1 MKDVK
6 AIFEGIVSQ
15 GKPAG
20 SGGSAFR
27 HSSSSG
33 GKGWDHGIDVGAHRN
48 QDHEVRATNA
58 ALDKA
63 KKREQE
69 VEKRNKEAEQRQKET
84 AKMAKEE
91 VVNEIF
97 GFGKKKHNDEV
108 PSLHDKKLERFPD
121 NSRAKEW
128 MTAKLNHALK
138 HAPDRAHLLFSPAS
152 GEYMPHSV
160 HVGSSWKKEH
170 QDHYRELKKK
180 HPDLVQKAKK
190 DMEKHGHYMQSSV
203 GDHQDYHGVR
213 VHEETVTEAKHVFHV
228 HMKADDN
235 RLHKMVDDK
244 TSEPIGN
251 KPKGH
256 KLVLKVPAAD
266 SREARN
272 KVSKHISKNYGV
284 NAVKSIEYKGLDEET
299 VTEAKKFV
307 YDKPLPAMVK
317 AYDKRD
323 TADLHGMH
331 KRWSADHSSP
341 KNNPDT
347 SEKLLA
353 VHHVLKSRGENV
365 GDLPKH
371 KNLGM
376 TMHEETN
383 TEKREKIKNVAR
395 PNDPEPTSEK
405 STLSK
410 TGQIMTKIIEEKP
423 TMSMPNFGLPASLIA
438 AARQIVEKKHEDD
451 AGDAKKMTG
460 GKTQVELNPETNDK
474 IDEAGKKH
482 TVPKTPKEK
491 KLAALASPKDKITH
505 KDVLVGRGV
514 VKEEEEQ
521 LDEISK
527 GLVSRYKEK
536 ATASKAQASA
546 NKDPDTLIKRM
557 RGIKTASSKLGQQTG
572 SSRGGYGRSAAVYQ
586 QARVPATEEVEFSA
600 EEIARLDAI
609 AAQLDEAKPTIVSA
623 PIRGANQDQSGIGT
637 KSSSA
642 DYTISDSKKMKK

>member
-1 MKDVK
+1 MKDIK
-6 AIFEGIVSQ
+6 AIIEGIVSQ
-15 GKPAG
+15 GKPVG
-20 SGGSAFR
+20 SGAYSFR
-27 HSSSSG
+27 HSSSSKA
-33 GKGWDHGIDVGAHRN
+33 KGWDHGIDVGAHRN
-48 QDHEVRATNA
+48 HEHEVRAMNT
-58 ALDKA
+58 ALGNA

-69 VEKRNKEAEQRQKET
+69 VKKRNKEAEQRQKET

-91 VVNEIF
+91 I
-97 GFGKKKHNDEV
+97 
-108 PSLHDKKLERFPD
+108 
-121 NSRAKEW
+121 
-128 MTAKLNHALK
+128 
-138 HAPDRAHLLFSPAS
+138 
-152 GEYMPHSV
+152 
-160 HVGSSWKKEH
+160 
-170 QDHYRELKKK
+170 
-180 HPDLVQKAKK
+180 
-190 DMEKHGHYMQSSV
+190 
-203 GDHQDYHGVR
+203 
-213 VHEETVTEAKHVFHV
+213 VTEAKHVFHV
-228 HMKADDN
+228 HMKSIDD
-235 RLHKMVDDK
+235 RMHKMVDDN

-272 KVSKHISKNYGV
+272 KVSKHISRNYGIH
-284 NAVKSIEYKGLDEET
+284 AVKSIEYKGLDEET

-307 YDKPLPAMVK
+307 YDKPHPALVK

-331 KRWSADHSSP
+331 KRWSSDHSSP
-341 KNNPDT
+341 KNNPET

-376 TMHEETN
+376 TVHEETN
-383 TEKREKIKNVAR
+383 TEKREKVKSVAR
-395 PNDPEPTSEK
+395 MNDPDPTSEK
-405 STLSK
+405 STLNK
-410 TGQIMTKIIEEKP
+410 TGQIMTKIIEDKP

-438 AARQIVEKKHEDD
+438 ATRQILEKKDDD

-474 IDEAGKKH
+474 IDEDGKKH

-521 LDEISK
+521 LDELKKSTLASYTK
-527 GLVSRYKEK
+527 K
-536 ATASKAQASA
+536 AASDLRA
-546 NKDPDTLIKRM
+546 NSIAA
-557 RGIKTASSKLGQQTG
+557 GASSAMGSTGPKFDKMYKKVWNRTAGIQKAADKL
-572 SSRGGYGRSAAVYQ
+572 AK
-586 QARVPATEEVEFSA
+586 EDVEFSD
-600 EEIARLDAI
+600 EELARLDAI

-623 PIRGANQDQSGIGT
+623 PIRGANQDQNGIGT

-642 DYTISDSKKMKK
+642 DYTISDSKKIKK

>member
-1 MKDVK
+1 MRDIK
-6 AIFEGIVSQ
+6 AIIEGIVSQ
-15 GKPAG
+15 GRTVG

-33 GKGWDHGIDVGAHRN
+33 AKGLDHGIDVGAHRN
-48 QDHEVRATNA
+48 QAHEVRAKNA
-58 ALDKA
+58 ALDSA

-84 AKMAKEE
+84 AKMAK
-91 VVNEIF
+91 
-97 GFGKKKHNDEV
+97 
-108 PSLHDKKLERFPD
+108 
-121 NSRAKEW
+121 
-128 MTAKLNHALK
+128 
-138 HAPDRAHLLFSPAS
+138 
-152 GEYMPHSV
+152 
-160 HVGSSWKKEH
+160 
-170 QDHYRELKKK
+170 
-180 HPDLVQKAKK
+180 
-190 DMEKHGHYMQSSV
+190 
-203 GDHQDYHGVR
+203 
-213 VHEETVTEAKHVFHV
+213 
-228 HMKADDN
+228 
-235 RLHKMVDDK
+235 
-244 TSEPIGN
+244 
-251 KPKGH
+251 
-256 KLVLKVPAAD
+256 
-266 SREARN
+266 
-272 KVSKHISKNYGV
+272 
-284 NAVKSIEYKGLDEET
+284 EET

-331 KRWSADHSSP
+331 KRWSSDHSSP

-365 GDLPKH
+365 GELPKH

-376 TMHEETN
+376 TIHEETN

-395 PNDPEPTSEK
+395 PDDAAPTSEK
-405 STLSK
+405 STLGK
-410 TGQIMTKIIEEKP
+410 TGQIKTKIIEDKP
-423 TMSMPNFGLPASLIA
+423 TMSMPNFGLSASLIA
-438 AARQIVEKKHEDD
+438 ATRQILEKKDDD

-460 GKTQVELNPETNDK
+460 GKTQVELNPETDDK
-474 IDEAGKKH
+474 IDEDGKKH

-521 LDEISK
+521 LDELKKSTLGSYVNKAAMDLKHETEYAKDSSGKNREAHRKIAK
-527 GLVSRYKEK
+527 RRLAGIEK
-536 ATASKAQASA
+536 ATDRLTKEDVEFSEEEQLDETKLSPE
-546 NKDPDTLIKRM
+546 NFIKGAR
-557 RGIKTASSKLGQQTG
+557 RAGTG
-572 SSRGGYGRSAAVYQ
+572 STDELIASLKKKRSGPGSGTL
-586 QARVPATEEVEFSA
+586 RKLDKTELKRRMTTAKEDVEFSA

-642 DYTISDSKKMKK
+642 DYTISDSKKMKMKEEAELDESFVVYHKNSGKLVSTHVNHSTAKSHAEKKGSEYSVASKAHWHDKINPTRKTTSQ